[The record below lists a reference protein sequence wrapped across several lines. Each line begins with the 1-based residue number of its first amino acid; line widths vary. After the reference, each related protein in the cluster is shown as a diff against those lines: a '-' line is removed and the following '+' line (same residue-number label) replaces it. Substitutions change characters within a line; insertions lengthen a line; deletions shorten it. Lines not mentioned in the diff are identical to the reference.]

1 MHESPSGLGLLP
13 GVITLARLSVLY
25 GAFNLSIPIAMGESA
40 YTAHRTVRTFAPE
53 DQMALVPQD
62 PLQTA
67 DLDESSRLSSISSE
81 GSSSETISSMLQGHR
96 NQDLD
101 DTTWIKSKADLDT
114 WFTKDIDDWRDLV
127 APSPSGDLDSSYLC
141 SRCEALDLGTF
152 FDQEDGHL
160 ELSFDMSR
168 MDPDCTFCSSMMVYP
183 GGWRGYWV
191 ADPSR
196 RSFQRV
202 LRDHRSSSVCGLYT
216 IKHAPCTLGESQWPK
231 TPHDIDFQEF
241 KEYLSCCTSEH
252 GDLCRARKMTP
263 ADMLRVFNC
272 TTRQVEYACP
282 GVKYVALS
290 YVWGGVTCTKER
302 LPQTIE
308 DAAIVTV
315 ELGYNYLW
323 VDQLC
328 IDQNDPNKIVYIQ
341 QMDRIYHNAE
351 VTIIAAAGDNA
362 DYGIPGVSSTPR
374 EGQRCFKVGR
384 HLLLE
389 PQNEAFSRLSKSTWN
404 TRGWTFQERL
414 LSSRRL
420 VFTNREAYFSCAS
433 NSDYYGS
440 EGQPP
445 QVHHLQRRYLR
456 AHDQV
461 RRVSFPFCGEAGLP
475 ELTSLIREY
484 SSRNLTEPSDVLDAF
499 WAVFRMFERAK
510 RPIYHIW
517 GVPMLS
523 ATARRNP
530 KDPKDESC
538 RDTFLYGLS
547 WKKSETSSHSFQ
559 RRPGFPSWSWTGWIG
574 EVEYPS
580 SGWYSGQGSNVSLEV
595 QSGAV
600 LSLDDFARQPY
611 LREQPDRI
619 SQFICLDSW
628 TFDVRLSSSNEPVPK
643 IRAEVELNDGTHV
656 FCDTELLTIASQG
669 VDHESF
675 EQFRGKYYTGIL
687 LRHSIQ
693 HSPPPVLLVEEIGDL
708 AERIGSINL
717 GAAESL
723 DGQLVWGP
731 GAPYIKES
739 LERHSAHWG
748 FVPAQDLVRKTQRKI
763 RLR

>member
-1 MHESPSGLGLLP
+1 
-13 GVITLARLSVLY
+13 
-25 GAFNLSIPIAMGESA
+25 MGEWA

-62 PLQTA
+62 APQTS
-67 DLDESSRLSSISSE
+67 DLDESSQLSSVSLEDSFQ
-81 GSSSETISSMLQGHR
+81 ETISSMLQRHR

-114 WFTKDIDDWRDLV
+114 WFTKGINDWRDLV
-127 APSPSGDLDSSYLC
+127 APSPLGDLDNSNLC

-152 FDQEDGHL
+152 FDQDDGHL

-191 ADPSR
+191 ADPSK

-202 LRDHRSSSVCGLYT
+202 LRDRRSGSVCGLYT
-216 IKHAPCTLGESQWPK
+216 IKHAPCTLGESRWPK
-231 TPHDIDFQEF
+231 TPHAIDFGEF
-241 KEYLSCCTSEH
+241 KKYLSCCISEH
-252 GDLCRARKMTP
+252 GDLCRTRTMAP

-272 TTRQVEYACP
+272 TTREVEYART

-290 YVWGGVTCTKER
+290 YVWGGVTCTKQR
-302 LPQTIE
+302 LPRTIE
-308 DAAIVTV
+308 DAAIVTI

-328 IDQNDPNKIVYIQ
+328 IDQNDPTKVMAIQ

-362 DYGIPGVSSTPR
+362 NYGIPGVSSTPR

-389 PQNEAFSRLSKSTWN
+389 PQTEAFSRLSKSTWN

-420 VFTNREAYFSCAS
+420 VFTNREAYFSCAF

-440 EGQPP
+440 EGQPTEI
-445 QVHHLQRRYLR
+445 HHLQRLNIR
-456 AHDQV
+456 AHEQA
-461 RRVSFPFCGEAGLP
+461 RRVSFPFSIEAGLP

-484 SSRNLTEPSDVLDAF
+484 SSRSLTKPSDVLDAF
-499 WAVFRMFERAK
+499 CAIFQMFERAK
-510 RPIYHIW
+510 YPIYHVW
-517 GVPMLS
+517 GIPTLNSIEGEDVS
-523 ATARRNP
+523 F
-530 KDPKDESC
+530 K
-538 RDTFLYGLS
+538 DTFLYGLS
-547 WKKSETSSHSFQ
+547 WKKSITPLHSLQ

-580 SGWYSGQGSNVSLEV
+580 GWYSGRGINVSLEV

-600 LSLDDFARQPY
+600 LSLKDFARQPY
-611 LREQPDRI
+611 LRKQPDRV
-619 SQFICLDSW
+619 SQFICLDAK
-628 TFDVRLSSSNEPVPK
+628 TFDVKLLSSDEPAPR
-643 IRAEVELNDGTHV
+643 IRAEVELKDGTHV
-656 FCDTELLTIASQG
+656 FCDTELMTIASQEAG
-669 VDHESF
+669 HRSL
-675 EQFRGKYYTGIL
+675 EQFQGKSYTGIL
-687 LRHSIQ
+687 LSHSARHS
-693 HSPPPVLLVEEIGDL
+693 HPPVLLVEEMDTW
-708 AERIGSINL
+708 AERIGSISL
-717 GAAESL
+717 RAAESL
-723 DGQLVWGP
+723 DGELIWGP
-731 GAPYIKES
+731 GLPCIDDDDLRS
-739 LERHSAHWG
+739 IPAHK
-748 FVPAQDLVRKTQRKI
+748 LLRKTRRKI